1 MAHFV
6 SHAPTVRNAFA
17 ARSVGT
23 FHIGKSY
30 LFLQDNSSSAS
41 ACIDEKVPSIA
52 YSIPLIAPIGAA
64 TATQQQFEADLLRLQ
79 IRLAELRCRQ
89 QSGQGCQQLA
99 NFCVLQ
105 DYSRAAGGA
114 CNLLEQIR
122 ATTNPAISSLVP
134 QLFYPNI
141 EASVEIFREG
151 AIDTVFAFSH
161 QRPLDILAMVFAE
174 SGQFLGQWPAAQR
187 DGKFLQICPPTA
199 GKGGAE
205 AKSINL

>member
-23 FHIGKSY
+23 FPIGKSH

-41 ACIDEKVPSIA
+41 ACVDEKMPSIA

-89 QSGQGCQQLA
+89 QSGQGWP
-99 NFCVLQ
+99 
-105 DYSRAAGGA
+105 
-114 CNLLEQIR
+114 LL
-122 ATTNPAISSLVP
+122 
-134 QLFYPNI
+134 
-141 EASVEIFREG
+141 IF
-151 AIDTVFAFSH
+151 
-161 QRPLDILAMVFAE
+161 
-174 SGQFLGQWPAAQR
+174 
-187 DGKFLQICPPTA
+187 
-199 GKGGAE
+199 
-205 AKSINL
+205 